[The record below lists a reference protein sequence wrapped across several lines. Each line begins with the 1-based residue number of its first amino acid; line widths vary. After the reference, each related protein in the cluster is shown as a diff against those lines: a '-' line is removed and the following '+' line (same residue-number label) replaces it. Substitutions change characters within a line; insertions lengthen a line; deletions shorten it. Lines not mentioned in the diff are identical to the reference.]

1 MKTLFLTSVLLLGL
15 ISLNAQIIMTSDS
28 MIVSRLNDTKETYI
42 PLKKTAE
49 NFSLEIDKDLLTL
62 RVYGTGH
69 EHAVIERAYIIELSQ
84 VDDNKEK
91 WEFQGVDKNC
101 VAYTITIDVVKKT
114 LSFTTFGKEISDN
127 KVLTMTYFPLT
138 DIKIN
143 KEAIA
148 AHLKERGNY
157 KY

>member
-15 ISLNAQIIMTSDS
+15 ISVHAQIIMTSDS
-28 MIVSRLNDTKETYI
+28 MIVSKLNDTKETFI

-62 RVYGTGH
+62 RIYGTGH

-101 VAYTITIDVVKKT
+101 VSYTITIDMVKKA
-114 LSFTTFGKEISDN
+114 LNLTTFGREQSDN
-127 KVLTMTYFPLT
+127 KVLTMTSFPLT
-138 DIKIN
+138 EIKIN
-143 KEAIA
+143 KEAIT
-148 AHLKERGNY
+148 AHLKEKGNY